1 MNAVERF
8 HQPHKNAIPFRDRAL
23 IAAYY
28 SPDQGDIGEKCS
40 RAKTNPTRTI
50 TLRIKPATKQ
60 KPAAYRVDRS
70 LKSKIPGGRS
80 LCIRQFAL
88 ADAACQH
95 F

>member
-1 MNAVERF
+1 MNAVEKF
-8 HQPHKNAIPFRDRAL
+8 HQPQKNTIPFRDRTL

-50 TLRIKPATKQ
+50 TLRIKPTTKQ
-60 KPAAYRVDRS
+60 NPAAYRVDRS

-80 LCIRQFAL
+80 LCTSLSTL